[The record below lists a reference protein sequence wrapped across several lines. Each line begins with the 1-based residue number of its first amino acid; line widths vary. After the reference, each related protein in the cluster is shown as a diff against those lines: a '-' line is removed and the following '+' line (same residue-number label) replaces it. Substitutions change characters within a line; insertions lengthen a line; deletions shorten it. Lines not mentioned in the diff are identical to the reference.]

1 VVVPVGKGLALA
13 IAALVVL
20 LACVGTTVGLDV
32 SAWVV
37 GLASGF
43 VLCLAVGRGMGG
55 GATHTLG
62 PADDVTLARAI
73 LACVLAALVA
83 QSFVEQPPVPLLVG
97 LAVTALVL
105 DAVDGLVARS
115 TRTVSHFGARFDGE
129 ADAFLILVL
138 SVWVARSYGEWVL
151 AIGAARYAFAAA
163 GWVLPWLRA
172 RLPFRYW
179 RKVVAATQGVVLTVA
194 AAEVAPQA
202 PTSAALVVALALL
215 AESFGRDVVW
225 LWRHRSDDRVD
236 VRGDAERGGVPLR

>member
-1 VVVPVGKGLALA
+1 MVSVGKGLAVA
-13 IAALVVL
+13 IAVLVVL
-20 LACVGTTVGLDV
+20 LACVATTVGLDA

-37 GLASGF
+37 GLACGL

-55 GATHTLG
+55 AAAETLG
-62 PADDVTLARAI
+62 PADDVTLGRAI
-73 LACVLAALVA
+73 LACLLAALVA

-105 DAVDGLVARS
+105 DAVDGLVAR
-115 TRTVSHFGARFDGE
+115 RTLTASRFGARFDGE

-172 RLPFRYW
+172 RLPVRYW
-179 RKVVAATQGVVLTVA
+179 RKVVAATQGVVLTLA
-194 AAEVAPQA
+194 TADVAPHA
-202 PTSAALVVALALL
+202 ATSAALMVALALL
-215 AESFGRDVVW
+215 AESFGRDLVW

-236 VRGDAERGGVPLR
+236 VRGRVERGGLPLR